1 MYEISKIK
9 LVPQVSG
16 LTEYWLDIPGYKGYY
31 QVSNYGN
38 VRSLNRVITQQNDRK
53 QLVKGR
59 ALKPHLTN
67 KGYFKVHLSRD
78 GKRKSRSIHRLVAMA
93 FLPNKLDKPQVNHI
107 NGCKTDNNLCNL
119 EWNTQSEQQ
128 IHAYQNG
135 LQPKGEKHH
144 YAKLTRKEVIQI
156 KQLLKHR
163 VLQKDL
169 AAKFNVSQQVI
180 SAIKTGSRWNHIA
193 V

>member
-1 MYEISKIK
+1 MYE
-9 LVPQVSG
+9 LLMALRHAPEVFV
-16 LTEYWLDIPGYKGYY
+16 DIPGYEGYY

-38 VRSLNRVITQQNDRK
+38 VRSLDRVITQQNGKK

-67 KGYFKVHLSRD
+67 KGYFKVHLSLK
-78 GKRKSRSIHRLVAMA
+78 GKRKSRSIHRLVALA
-93 FLPNKLDKPQVNHI
+93 FLPNPLNKPQVNHI

-135 LQPKGEKHH
+135 LQSRGEKHH
-144 YAKLTRKEVIQI
+144 YAKLTRAEVIQI
-156 KQLLKHR
+156 KQLLRGR
-163 VLQKDL
+163 VLQKDI
-169 AAKFNVSQQVI
+169 AIRFKVSQQVI
-180 SAIKTGSRWNHIA
+180 SAINTGTRWNHIA
-193 V
+193 A

>member
-1 MYEISKIK
+1 MYETSTA
-9 LVPQVSG
+9 LRYAPEVYV
-16 LTEYWLDIPGYKGYY
+16 DIRGYEGYY

-38 VRSLNRVITQQNDRK
+38 VRSLDRVINQQNGRK

-59 ALKPHLTN
+59 ALKSYLTN

-78 GKRKSRSIHRLVAMA
+78 GKRKSRSIHRLVAIA

-144 YAKLTRKEVIQI
+144 YAKLTREEVIKI
-156 KQLLKHR
+156 KQLLNSR
-163 VLQKDL
+163 VLQKDI
-169 AAKFNVSQQVI
+169 ASKFNVSQQVI
-180 SAIKTGSRWNHIA
+180 SAINTGVRWNHIA
-193 V
+193 A